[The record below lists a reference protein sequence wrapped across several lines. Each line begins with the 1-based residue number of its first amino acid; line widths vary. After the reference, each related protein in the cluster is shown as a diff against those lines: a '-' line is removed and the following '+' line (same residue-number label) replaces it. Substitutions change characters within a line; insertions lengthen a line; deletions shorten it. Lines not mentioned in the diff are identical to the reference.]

1 MNTTRIALFAAAVLL
16 PATRARAEE
25 MTTNQPP
32 HFSYASDEDHRVK
45 LGDVVEMTI
54 DAQDPEND
62 PVAFHITGL
71 PAGMFT
77 RSAGKGALS
86 IRWRPRKEDVG
97 SHEIVITAS
106 DNHGGVSEKSITFLV
121 EDEWQSF
128 FMPGV
133 SYVVQSPVGRS
144 DWGVLQGASAEI
156 LLGSWIH
163 RNDNRGPS
171 HGRVYLDM
179 DVMRSSRPGTSAAF
193 DLALGFDLSIER
205 NPVRH
210 WLLPYFGMKTGTFIH
225 RDLDKGSVFQVTPL
239 AGAYL
244 WADKNTFVTASAG
257 YVLPISAAQFD
268 ELRGVRATLGANFS
282 LW

>member
-1 MNTTRIALFAAAVLL
+1 VNTTRIALFAVTALLL
-16 PATRARAEE
+16 PKAARAEE
-25 MTTNQPP
+25 MTTNQAPR
-32 HFSYASDEDHRVK
+32 FGYSSDEDRRVK
-45 LGDVVEMTI
+45 FGDVVEMTV

-62 PVAFHITGL
+62 PITFHVTGL

-77 RSAGKGALS
+77 RSAGKGALA
-86 IRWRPRKEDVG
+86 IRWKPRREDVG

-133 SYVVQSPVGRS
+133 SYVVQSPAARG

-179 DVMRSSRPGTSAAF
+179 DLMRSSRPGTASAF

-210 WLLPYFGMKTGTFIH
+210 WLLPYFGMKTGTFIQ
-225 RDLDKGSVFQVTPL
+225 RDLDRGSVWHVTPV

-244 WADKNTFVTASAG
+244 WADKNTFITASAG
-257 YVLPISAAQFD
+257 YFLPISAAQFD